1 MIQLSHPAH
10 FHLYKV
16 VAQQLIA
23 DGNLVLFVIKSKDI
37 LETLLQNAGL
47 PYVNINQHAHRG
59 SKFGILWDMFV
70 REWRIIKLCRKHK
83 IDLITGSTPETA
95 HVSWLLRI
103 HGVNTGEDD
112 AAVVPMFGKVAGP
125 FVTCLVTPT
134 TCDNGKMNDR
144 SAKYPG
150 YHELA
155 YLHPNH
161 FTPDPKI
168 VEAYGIDTSKPYF
181 VMRFASLNAHHDSG
195 IKGIN
200 TEIAQRLIDIL
211 EGSGLDHFESPNPS
225 ASPTDL
231 AHFESSNPSAL
242 SQLVPFSSN
251 SSPNNSTKGTSL
263 APSEACSLSP
273 SACSP
278 SGDSPSQLVP
288 LANNSTNNS
297 TSGYKPRIYITSE
310 RPLEP
315 QFEKYRIKINPLDMH
330 HVMAFASLY
339 IGDSQTMAAEAGV
352 LGVPFVRFNDF
363 VGRIGY
369 LRELEDTYHL
379 GYGIHASVLPDD
391 SPIRRNDG
399 SLQPSGVEEL
409 YKRVSEL
416 VSMPS
421 AERTSLFQS
430 RRQTMLS
437 DKIDCAKFLTWLIEK
452 YPQSAE
458 QTRNANTDFWG
469 RFK

>member
-1 MIQLSHPAH
+1 MNVLIQLSHPAH
-10 FHLYKV
+10 FHLYKL
-16 VAQQLIA
+16 VAKNLME
-23 DGNLVLFVIKSKDI
+23 DGNKVLFVIKSKDI

-59 SKFGILWDMFV
+59 SKLGILWDMFV

-112 AAVVPMFGKVAGP
+112 AAVISMFIKIAKPFIDGYVAPDPCEMGP
-125 FVTCLVTPT
+125 VEKRT
-134 TCDNGKMNDR
+134 
-144 SAKYPG
+144 SHYPG

-200 TEIAQRLIDIL
+200 TEIAERLVKIL
-211 EGSGLDHFESPNPS
+211 EPH
-225 ASPTDL
+225 
-231 AHFESSNPSAL
+231 
-242 SQLVPFSSN
+242 
-251 SSPNNSTKGTSL
+251 GT
-263 APSEACSLSP
+263 
-273 SACSP
+273 
-278 SGDSPSQLVP
+278 
-288 LANNSTNNS
+288 
-297 TSGYKPRIYITSE
+297 IYITSE
-310 RPLEP
+310 RLLEP

-369 LRELEDTYHL
+369 LRELEDTYEL
-379 GYGIHASVLPDD
+379 GYGIHATPLAANS
-391 SPIRRNDG
+391 SIRRNDG
-399 SLQPSGVEEL
+399 SPQPSGVEEL
-409 YKRVSEL
+409 YKRVEEL
-416 VSMPS
+416 VAMPS
-421 AERTSLFQS
+421 DQRRKLWSERRTQ
-430 RRQTMLS
+430 MLS
-437 DKIDCAKFLTWLIEK
+437 DKIDCAKFLTWFIEN
-452 YPQSAE
+452 YPQSVDSVRTA
-458 QTRNANTDFWG
+458 DMSFWEK
-469 RFK
+469 FK

>member
-1 MIQLSHPAH
+1 MNVLIQLSHPAH
-10 FHLYKV
+10 FHLYKNV
-16 VAQQLIA
+16 GKNLMA
-23 DGNLVLFVIKSKDI
+23 DGHQVLFVIKSKDI

-59 SKFGILWDMFV
+59 SKLGILWDMLV

-112 AAVVPMFGKVAGP
+112 SAVVPLFGKIAGP

-144 SAKYPG
+144 SAKYSG

-161 FTPDPKI
+161 FTP
-168 VEAYGIDTSKPYF
+168 EASVVKGYGIDAEKPYF
-181 VMRFASLNAHHDSG
+181 IMRFAQLNAHHDVG

-211 EGSGLDHFESPNPS
+211 
-225 ASPTDL
+225 
-231 AHFESSNPSAL
+231 
-242 SQLVPFSSN
+242 
-251 SSPNNSTKGTSL
+251 
-263 APSEACSLSP
+263 
-273 SACSP
+273 
-278 SGDSPSQLVP
+278 
-288 LANNSTNNS
+288 
-297 TSGYKPRIYITSE
+297 KPHGRIYITSE

-315 QFEKYRIKINPLDMH
+315 QFEEYRIKINPLDMH

-352 LGVPFVRFNDF
+352 LGVSFVRFNDF

-369 LRELEDTYHL
+369 LRELEDIYEL
-379 GYGIHASVLPDD
+379 GYGIHASVLHAD

-409 YKRVSEL
+409 YKRVEQL
-416 VSMPS
+416 VAMPS
-421 AERTSLFQS
+421 EERRATFQS
-430 RRQTMLS
+430 RREKMLS
-437 DKIDCAKFLTWLIEK
+437 DKIDCAKFLTYFIEN
-452 YPQSAE
+452 YPQSAD
-458 QTRNANTDFWG
+458 QTRKADSAFWKK
-469 RFK
+469 FK

>member
-1 MIQLSHPAH
+1 MNVLIQLSHPAH
-10 FHLYKV
+10 FHLYKI
-16 VAQQLIA
+16 VAKNLIE
-23 DGNLVLFVIKSKDI
+23 DGNKVLFVIKSKDI

-59 SKFGILWDMFV
+59 SKLGILWDMFV

-95 HVSWLLRI
+95 HVSWLLHI

-112 AAVVPMFGKVAGP
+112 AAVISMFIKIAKPFIDGYVAPNSCEMGSIESK
-125 FVTCLVTPT
+125 T
-134 TCDNGKMNDR
+134 
-144 SAKYPG
+144 SHYPG

-161 FTPDPKI
+161 FTPSREV
-168 VEAYGIDTSKPYF
+168 VEGYGIDVDKPYF
-181 VMRFASLNAHHDSG
+181 ILRFASLNAHHDTG

-200 TEIAQRLIDIL
+200 TEVAQRLIDIL
-211 EGSGLDHFESPNPS
+211 SP
-225 ASPTDL
+225 
-231 AHFESSNPSAL
+231 H
-242 SQLVPFSSN
+242 
-251 SSPNNSTKGTSL
+251 G
-263 APSEACSLSP
+263 
-273 SACSP
+273 
-278 SGDSPSQLVP
+278 
-288 LANNSTNNS
+288 
-297 TSGYKPRIYITSE
+297 RIYITSE

-369 LRELEDTYHL
+369 LRELEDTYEL
-379 GYGIHASVLPDD
+379 GYGIHASVLPAD

-409 YKRVSEL
+409 YKRVETL

-421 AERTSLFQS
+421 AERKATFAA
-430 RRQTMLS
+430 RREKMLS
-437 DKIDCAKFLTWLIEK
+437 DKIDCAKFLTWFIEN
-452 YPQSAE
+452 YPQSVRSVRMA
-458 QTRNANTDFWG
+458 DKSFWEK
-469 RFK
+469 FK